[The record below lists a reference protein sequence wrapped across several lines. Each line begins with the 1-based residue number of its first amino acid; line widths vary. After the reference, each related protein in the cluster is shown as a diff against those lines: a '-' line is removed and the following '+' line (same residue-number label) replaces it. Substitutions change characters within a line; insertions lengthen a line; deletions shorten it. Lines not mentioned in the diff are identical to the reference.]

1 MIWYDDCDHHFAT
14 LIDSMNIVEKLH
26 WRYAVQKFSTE
37 KLPEDK
43 VMTVLSALSLT
54 PSSFGL
60 QPWKF
65 VLVENQE
72 IREELLHHAWKQ
84 RQIVDASHLL
94 ILCRLE
100 TVTHADI
107 DKYIASIAGLRGVQE
122 EDLAGFSRSI
132 KKTIGS
138 FTDEQQAEWITKQIY
153 IALGTF
159 LTVCAVEHVDACPME
174 GFLAR
179 EFDKVLG
186 LDEKGL
192 RSVVVV
198 PFGYRADDDKHA
210 SHKKVR
216 YTLEEILIKI

>member
-1 MIWYDDCDHHFAT
+1 M
-14 LIDSMNIVEKLH
+14 SIVEKLH
-26 WRYAVQKFSTE
+26 WRYAVQKFSTK
-37 KLPEDK
+37 KLPEEK
-43 VMTVLSALSLT
+43 VETVLKALTLT

-65 VLVENQE
+65 VLVENPE
-72 IREELLHHAWKQ
+72 VREELLNHAWKQ

-107 DKYIASIAGLRGVQE
+107 DKYIASIAGLRGIQE

-132 KKTIGS
+132 KKTIGN
-138 FTDEQQAEWITKQIY
+138 FTDEQQAEWMTKQIY

-159 LTVCAVEHVDACPME
+159 LTVCAVEYVDACPME
-174 GFLAR
+174 GFLAQ

-186 LDEKGL
+186 LQEKGL
-192 RSVVVV
+192 RSVVVI

-210 SHKKVR
+210 AHKKVR
-216 YTLEEILIKI
+216 YSLDETLIRI

>member
-1 MIWYDDCDHHFAT
+1 M
-14 LIDSMNIVEKLH
+14 SIVEKLH

-37 KLPEDK
+37 KLPEEK
-43 VMTVLSALSLT
+43 VETVLRALALT

-65 VLVENQE
+65 VLVENPE
-72 IREELLHHAWKQ
+72 VREELLHHAWKQ
-84 RQIVDASHLL
+84 QQIVDASHLL

-132 KKTIGS
+132 KKTVGNFS
-138 FTDEQQAEWITKQIY
+138 NEQQAEWMTKQIY

-174 GFLAR
+174 GFLTH

-186 LDEKGL
+186 LTEKGL
-192 RSVVVV
+192 RSVVVI

-216 YTLEEILIKI
+216 YSLEDTLIRI